1 MAGYDGY
8 SGGYF
13 DGFNANQTGIN
24 DLLVLEFPFEANFKI
39 ARLNI
44 RLFGDYAYNLDGTKR
59 AQDAYKVALAE
70 SLPSYTLPDGSIPPY
85 FTRAIS
91 SPQTHDVKA
100 YQFGF
105 GIGSSNLVYG
115 PTQGLVYGSSSR
127 KNAWEFRTYWQHIEQ
142 YALDPNLIDSD
153 FFEGRENMEGIYA
166 AFAYAFSDNIIGT
179 VRYGNASR
187 INKKLGTGGSGQ
199 DIPQMNPI
207 NNYNIFQV
215 DLGFRF

>member
-153 FFEGRENMEGIYA
+153 FFEGRENMEGLYTA
-166 AFAYAFSDNIIGT
+166 LAYGFSRNVIGT
-179 VRYGNASR
+179 VRYGYARR
-187 INKKLGTGGSGQ
+187 INNKLGTGGSNQ

-207 NNYNIFQV
+207 NSYSLFQF
-215 DLGFRF
+215 DLTFRF